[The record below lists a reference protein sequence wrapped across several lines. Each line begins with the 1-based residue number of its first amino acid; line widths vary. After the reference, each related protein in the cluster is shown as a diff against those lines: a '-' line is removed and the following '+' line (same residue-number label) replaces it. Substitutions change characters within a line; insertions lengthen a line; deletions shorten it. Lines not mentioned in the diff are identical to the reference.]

1 MTGMEKSDNVDKK
14 NLLRLIKISYK
25 KLKAHVYYDKTMTV
39 LRDKIV
45 QFEREPIS
53 KDENPNDVVENK
65 LNMIA
70 DNLIDDGKWIKFKS
84 EILSTISVLAYPKK
98 IKKIENNI
106 LFNNDD
112 KSKISID
119 EYQYFIN
126 LSVEGHILG
135 VLWILLV
142 GRYLDNERNMYKHSY
157 GNRLRKTLV
166 DKNGEV
172 TYFPNLFQP
181 YFSQYENWRDKG
193 LTVARECM
201 KDGNDVVIVT
211 IDFKRYFYSI
221 NFEQNDFN
229 DFLDKLDKKDDV
241 SAKVNEL
248 VYDVIYN
255 YSRKFME
262 NIYDI
267 DKKGFEDIFNQNKD
281 ANVLPI
287 GFLPS
292 NILGNVGLN
301 NFDTALV
308 TRWNPV
314 YYGRYVDDIIL
325 VDKVDNLSNLYKDN
339 LSNEITKEHIIDYY
353 FGLCNADKTLC
364 CRAGKE
370 LLKKDLC
377 NDKVYYINK
386 NYLSDNQKSKV
397 LVQNDKVKV
406 FYFSAKST
414 DALITCFQNEIAK
427 NASGFRY
434 MPEINS
440 SGMLGEYSNILD
452 LDRKDTINKF
462 SAIKDVKINKYEVS
476 KLLGKWST
484 VSYLLG
490 GKINNTSTKEF
501 LKVFD
506 KKNLILNYNI
516 WERIFE
522 LLVIEKD
529 YESYKNLYVN
539 ILEGIKCLCTSNED
553 LCSKS
558 LLLYLHSTV
567 IRSIALSWN
576 ENIDDLTNELIRLS
590 KKYFEDIIGEY
601 TKVGNYAIELK
612 DIKRF
617 KRYYCETRMIN
628 KYIIPVLVDAL
639 LINGKW
645 NRKFRGDLFDFSD
658 TLQYFK
664 IDDVTMHNEW
674 NKDVLEYVSD
684 YCYYPYVVT
693 PQDIAFSQH
702 CLVLKT
708 NSDILDFNEYLKV
721 IKEKYYRC
729 NYFSRNDFSSGKK
742 GKDIFVESYNMPN
755 MNFMDVGLRGTCI
768 KIDSEKKDKLRVA
781 VGNAVVRDDYVYDV
795 LKRKNRVSIDRYIQL
810 EKILREAVREK
821 VDLLVLPECYLPI
834 AWISKI
840 SRFSAQNQIAIVT
853 GIEHIVVGSDY
864 DSIRPHNEKCC
875 VHNLTATIL
884 PYKLDEYK
892 YSHVDLREKVFYSPE
907 EKRIIKGY
915 GYSFK
920 EGKTF
925 NIFCWHNIWFP
936 TFCCFELASI
946 YYRALFRNIADL
958 FIAVEWNKDTKY
970 YSNIV
975 ESLCRDL
982 HCYCIQVN
990 SADFGDSRVVQ
1001 PTNSDNMDIVRSK
1014 GGINNTI
1021 LVGEININRLR
1032 NHQIKNYELQK
1043 DSKEFKPTPPGFD
1056 KNIVFKK
1063 IKGTLWSDLQ
1073 TEGLL

>member
-1 MTGMEKSDNVDKK
+1 M
-14 NLLRLIKISYK
+14 
-25 KLKAHVYYDKTMTV
+25 KLWKADDLKYCMRMYVND
-39 LRDKIV
+39 
-45 QFEREPIS
+45 
-53 KDENPNDVVENK
+53 DEC
-65 LNMIA
+65 
-70 DNLIDDGKWIKFKS
+70 FS
-84 EILSTISVLAYPKK
+84 EIKEGT
-98 IKKIENNI
+98 NI
-106 LFNNDD
+106 
-112 KSKISID
+112 
-119 EYQYFIN
+119 
-126 LSVEGHILG
+126 
-135 VLWILLV
+135 
-142 GRYLDNERNMYKHSY
+142 
-157 GNRLRKTLV
+157 
-166 DKNGEV
+166 
-172 TYFPNLFQP
+172 
-181 YFSQYENWRDKG
+181 
-193 LTVARECM
+193 
-201 KDGNDVVIVT
+201 
-211 IDFKRYFYSI
+211 
-221 NFEQNDFN
+221 
-229 DFLDKLDKKDDV
+229 
-241 SAKVNEL
+241 
-248 VYDVIYN
+248 
-255 YSRKFME
+255 
-262 NIYDI
+262 
-267 DKKGFEDIFNQNKD
+267 
-281 ANVLPI
+281 LPI

-292 NILGNVGLN
+292 NILGNVRLN
-301 NFDTALV
+301 EFDKALV

-314 YYGRYVDDIIL
+314 YYGRYVDDVII
-325 VDKVDNLSNLYKDN
+325 VDKVDKFSNLYMSSN
-339 LSNEITKEHIIDYY
+339 LESINKEKVIDYY
-353 FGLCNADKTLC
+353 FGLCNADKKLC
-364 CRAGKE
+364 CEAGKE
-370 LLKKDLC
+370 LLKRYKKADS
-377 NDKVYYINK
+377 NEFIYYINEIYIGTNK
-386 NYLSDNQKSKV
+386 KRKI

-414 DALITCFQNEIAK
+414 DALITCFQNEIAI
-427 NASGFRY
+427 NASGFKY
-434 MPEINS
+434 MPEINAS
-440 SGMLGEYSNILD
+440 SGMFGEYNHIIELSRN
-452 LDRKDTINKF
+452 DTINKF

-539 ILEGIKCLCTSNED
+539 ILEGIKCLCTRNED

-558 LLLYLHSTV
+558 LLLHLHSIV

-601 TKVGNYAIELK
+601 TSYGNYAIELK

-617 KRYYCETRMIN
+617 KKYYCETRMIN
-628 KYIIPVLVDAL
+628 KYIIPVLIDAL

-645 NRKFRGDLFDFSD
+645 NRKFRGDLFNFSD
-658 TLQYFK
+658 VLQYLI
-664 IDDVTMHNEW
+664 IDDAIMTNEGK
-674 NKDVLEYVSD
+674 KDVPEYVSD

-693 PQDIAFSQH
+693 PQDIAFSQF
-702 CLVLKT
+702 CLELKKT
-708 NSDILDFNEYLKV
+708 NDIYEFDEYLKV

-1021 LVGEININRLR
+1021 LVGEIDINKLR

-1063 IKGTLWSDLQ
+1063 IKGTLWNDLQ
-1073 TEGLL
+1073 SEELP